1 MRKFAWLLG
10 ILLAFNGSA
19 QAEDLQTFRSKK
31 NNGSYQDKTIS
42 DMMIECFYNHLEDI
56 ATVDAEC
63 AEVMKWVDSPVNYGM
78 EKYYHRAIL
87 CLTWEIN
94 KKLDKKQ
101 IDLLA
106 RLKSTLRNIIFDL
119 MNDKHVGA
127 LQIMYIDYECELMLV
142 KKIYNMIYSSSMPL
156 CFEKPVFSTPDRPSY
171 ICSAQP
177 SSYLSSCL
185 KKKDAKICMD
195 KMITEKFLAVAQQ
208 KPQAEADIYYL
219 IHFTDMFISS
229 LYTDKTQQNVEALN
243 FYDFYIR
250 LIEDAVHEVKYIT
263 EHDV

>member
-1 MRKFAWLLG
+1 MKHLILYIG
-10 ILLAFNGSA
+10 IIFFILTRIASGESI
-19 QAEDLQTFRSKK
+19 
-31 NNGSYQDKTIS
+31 SYQRENSLNTDKTVSDDMIERFYSHPEDIS
-42 DMMIECFYNHLEDI
+42 D
-56 ATVDAEC
+56 VDAEC
-63 AEVMKWVDSPVNYGM
+63 KEVMEWVDSTVNYGK
-78 EKYYHRAIL
+78 EKYYHEAIL

-94 KKLDKKQ
+94 KKLDKEQ
-101 IDLLA
+101 IELLTKV
-106 RLKSTLRNIIFDL
+106 KSTFHNIIFDL
-119 MNDKHVGA
+119 MNHRNIGV

-142 KKIYNMIYSSSMPL
+142 KKIYNMIYSSSIPL
-156 CFEKPVFSTPDRPSY
+156 CFENPVFSTPDRPSS
-171 ICSAQP
+171 ICSPQP

-208 KPQAEADIYYL
+208 EPQAKADIYHL
-219 IHFTDMFISS
+219 NHFTDKFISS
-229 LYTDKTQQNVEALN
+229 LYTNKTRQNIETLN